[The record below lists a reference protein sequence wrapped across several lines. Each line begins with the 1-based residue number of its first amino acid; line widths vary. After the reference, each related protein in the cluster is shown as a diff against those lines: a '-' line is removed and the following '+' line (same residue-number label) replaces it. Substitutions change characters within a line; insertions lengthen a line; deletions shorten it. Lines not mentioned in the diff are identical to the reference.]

1 MSLSARSPQDPAG
14 NWRLWSSPSGHQS
27 QLLESRLVTAQGAP
41 KGTWVE
47 GGKRATGMEGWTIE
61 WMGRGWGGPKAWTLR
76 VGLMI
81 QGLKPEAEDWGGGV
95 QANQGKKGVKYRL

>member
-1 MSLSARSPQDPAG
+1 M
-14 NWRLWSSPSGHQS
+14 
-27 QLLESRLVTAQGAP
+27 
-41 KGTWVE
+41 E

-81 QGLKPEAEDWGGGV
+81 QGLKPEAEDWGGGEFKLIR
-95 QANQGKKGVKYRL
+95 GRKG